1 MKNNTLKVLAVTLL
15 TSFALVGCG
24 GGSDDLVVLPA
35 KPPAATPVPT
45 PAPTAAPTPAPT
57 PAPTTTP
64 PTQVPDDE
72 LLPSFK

>member
-1 MKNNTLKVLAVTLL
+1 MKINTLKVLAVTLL

-35 KPPAATPVPT
+35 KPPAPT
-45 PAPTAAPTPAPT
+45 PKPTPAPT
-57 PAPTTTP
+57 PTPTDTP
-64 PTQVPDDE
+64 VDADK